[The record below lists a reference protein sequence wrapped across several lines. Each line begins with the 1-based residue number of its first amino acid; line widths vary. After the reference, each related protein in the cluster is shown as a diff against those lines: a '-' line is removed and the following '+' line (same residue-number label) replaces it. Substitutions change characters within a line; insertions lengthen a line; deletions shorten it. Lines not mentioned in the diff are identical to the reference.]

1 MKKTL
6 LLLIVLFLLYGCGA
20 EEEPI
25 TIPETVKIIKTVTV
39 EVTKVVEKEKIIYLD
54 ATPTPIPSATWT
66 PTPVPTAT
74 PTAVPTATPISVTP
88 PSVPPPFA
96 GTVWIP
102 GTSDILNTSDP
113 TFFRSLNK
121 ITDAPRQ
128 MFDRRTGTYDT
139 VIPFLFEADFAD
151 GLKIEVQVNSEFE
164 TRDSAEA
171 AALIYLYAV
180 GQLPTELRQEVDTI
194 WLHKGDEDF
203 GGGNNNLLIHH
214 ERGLKY
220 IDQEVL
226 EEIFLHEASH
236 TSLDPHH
243 YGEEWEK
250 ARSADA
256 NNYISIYATH
266 YREDIAE
273 TFPMYY
279 ALRYK
284 ASRVSPDL
292 LRTIQNTVPNRINYF
307 DQFFSEM
314 EPAPTHTPTP
324 TIPSNLDD
332 LKSLTN
338 IFECNELGV
347 KNEAFQKFIFANESY
362 ERIDDDYSGTG
373 ICGTYARLP
382 VENAWHTGSIKSR
395 MNGQYFWTNDAN
407 THWNLEF
414 DLPNL
419 NLSSMSQIS
428 ETNETLFELS
438 TDLNN
443 PYQEKHNS
451 FSFPVQ
457 EKYFSNLC
465 PILPTL
471 CEKKIPPPVKINRAL
486 RGYLSTNTSM
496 SLLWNTDG
504 TNEPAGSLVDSNF
517 GQSFY
522 TGIWSTFD
530 KYQPT
535 EFQRGHGTW
544 IIPDNS
550 VYQEPLCPTGTVAR
564 DNWPER
570 GPSYHEVFQTIE
582 GGPGY
587 WGNTRF
593 PDPQMKYRINA
604 VTDCYTTQTSS
615 PGWNWGGTDN
625 LQNQAGL
632 AQISNVLLYPPDGI
646 TFKRGTHGD
655 FLGQAWMSLPLTAN
669 QEPSKGIHNWTLF
682 LNAANFSGATV
693 YMVPEGWDRITD
705 GYAPAEGRGLNSRLP
720 KGDRSWSLSD
730 EIGVINGFQASYGG
744 KTYTRI
750 PQMNYPVDS
759 EGRTIYHQDFKTYS
773 QSSIYEDIL
782 DSINNA
788 TALSSKRL
796 DSQGAITRSISSAH
810 FGWKLS
816 KELIN
821 GLEEVLEAKTFLD
834 GRAWGLNW
842 ITDKNAGVF
851 PQYFEKNDPLGEIS
865 IISEENVPPETRLVD
880 TVFAA
885 SDTSRFYLEPSGGW
899 PTPENGL
906 IYTAELNDGSTIS
919 YGWYLFVEQP
929 AIRKLNLSTTEKAQL
944 QSIVE
949 AIHAANWSPANPVLA
964 PPTIGKL
971 AEIDEALIL
980 SPPEG
985 MEIGYV
991 PIALSQI
998 IQP

>member
-6 LLLIVLFLLYGCGA
+6 LLLIFLFLLYGCGA
-20 EEEPI
+20 EEEPMTI
-25 TIPETVKIIKTVTV
+25 TETVKINETVIV
-39 EVTKVVEKEKIIYLD
+39 EVTKVVEKEKTIYLKATYNPD
-54 ATPTPIPSATWT
+54 LKPTWTPTPTAI

-74 PTAVPTATPISVTP
+74 PTLVPT
-88 PSVPPPFA
+88 
-96 GTVWIP
+96 
-102 GTSDILNTSDP
+102 
-113 TFFRSLNK
+113 
-121 ITDAPRQ
+121 
-128 MFDRRTGTYDT
+128 
-139 VIPFLFEADFAD
+139 
-151 GLKIEVQVNSEFE
+151 
-164 TRDSAEA
+164 
-171 AALIYLYAV
+171 
-180 GQLPTELRQEVDTI
+180 
-194 WLHKGDEDF
+194 
-203 GGGNNNLLIHH
+203 
-214 ERGLKY
+214 
-220 IDQEVL
+220 
-226 EEIFLHEASH
+226 
-236 TSLDPHH
+236 
-243 YGEEWEK
+243 
-250 ARSADA
+250 
-256 NNYISIYATH
+256 
-266 YREDIAE
+266 
-273 TFPMYY
+273 
-279 ALRYK
+279 
-284 ASRVSPDL
+284 
-292 LRTIQNTVPNRINYF
+292 
-307 DQFFSEM
+307 
-314 EPAPTHTPTP
+314 PTHTPTP
-324 TIPSNLDD
+324 TIPPTLKD
-332 LKSLTN
+332 LKSLAN
-338 IFECNELGV
+338 IFECNELGI
-347 KNEAFQKFIFANESY
+347 KNEAFQKFIFLNESY

-382 VENAWHTGSIKSR
+382 VKNGYHTGTIKSR
-395 MNGQYFWTNDAN
+395 MNGQYFWTNDN
-407 THWNLEF
+407 NISWNLEF

-419 NLSSMSQIS
+419 NLSSMSQNS

-438 TDLNN
+438 TDSKN
-443 PYQEKHNS
+443 PYYEERPLDRA
-451 FSFPVQ
+451 FSFPVK
-457 EKYFSNLC
+457 EKYFSNFC
-465 PILPTL
+465 PTLPTL
-471 CEKKIPPPVKINRAL
+471 CEKKIPPPVEINSAL
-486 RGYLSTNTSM
+486 KGYLTTNTSM
-496 SLLWNTDG
+496 RFLWDMDG
-504 TNEPAGSLVDSNF
+504 TKIRETLTSVPADGLGDSNF

-550 VYQEPLCPTGTVAR
+550 GYQEPLCPTGTVAR

-570 GPSYHEVFQTIE
+570 GPSYRDVFQTIE

-593 PDPQMKYRINA
+593 PDSQMKYRINA

-720 KGDRSWSLSD
+720 RGERSWSLSD
-730 EIGVINGFQASYGG
+730 EIGVIHGFQASYGG

-750 PQMNYPVDS
+750 PQMNYPVDT

-816 KELIN
+816 NQSIN
-821 GLEEVLEAKTFLD
+821 GLEEVLEAKPFLD

-842 ITDKNAGVF
+842 ITEKNAGVF
-851 PQYFEKNDPLGEIS
+851 PQYFEKNDLLGETS
-865 IISEENVPPETRLVD
+865 IISEENVPPETRLLD

-885 SDTSRFYLEPSGGW
+885 KETSRFYLEPSGGW
-899 PTPENGL
+899 PTPESGVV
-906 IYTAELNDGSTIS
+906 YTAELNDGSTIS

-929 AIRKLNLSTTEKAQL
+929 AIRKLNLSTAEKAQL

-991 PIALSQI
+991 PIALRQI